1 MRSYR
6 PRLRRVVCRAV
17 AGVALVSDS
26 NAYLPKQLAEAN
38 EIVTL
43 QQYVLFGDGRRMH
56 EDDVDLDAF
65 FEEMRSAEQLP
76 KTSHPTTEDFVAT
89 YEELL
94 KSSEAIVSV
103 HSSGAISRTVDAA
116 SEAARQLEAE
126 DRITAVDSQSAGG
139 GLGLIALAAA
149 RRASAGE
156 SPEKVVETA
165 EEAKAELK
173 MWFALDT
180 LEFLRRSGR
189 IGAASAWVGSTL
201 RVKPILTMD
210 DGQMMPV
217 ERVRTT
223 QRAFERLVD
232 YARQR
237 HSSGADAWLVHH
249 PRPPQPP
256 HTPELAEQLVERACE
271 VFGSDPLFCSEIG
284 AVVGAHT
291 GPGLLGI
298 GALPARL
305 LT

>member
-26 NAYLPKQLAEAN
+26 NAYLPKQLADAN

-43 QQYVLFGDGRRMH
+43 QQYVLFGDGRREH

-65 FEEMRSAEQLP
+65 FEEMRSAEHLP
-76 KTSHPTTEDFVAT
+76 KTTHPTTEDFVAA
-89 YEELL
+89 YEGLL
-94 KSSEAIVSV
+94 DSSDAIVSV
-103 HSSGAISRTVDAA
+103 HSSGLLSHTV
-116 SEAARQLEAE
+116 EAANEAVKQLGAG
-126 DRITAVDSQSAGG
+126 DRIQVIDSQSAGG

-156 SPEKVVETA
+156 SIERVVETA
-165 EEAKAELK
+165 EEARAELK
-173 MWFALDT
+173 MWFAIDT

-189 IGAASAWVGSTL
+189 LGAASAWVGSTL
-201 RVKPILTMD
+201 RVKPILTIE
-210 DGQMMPV
+210 DGQMTPV
-217 ERVRTT
+217 ERVRTSE
-223 QRAFERLVD
+223 RAFERLVD

-237 HSSGADAWLVHH
+237 HSSGADAWVVQHVRA
-249 PRPPQPP
+249 PDMAGR
-256 HTPELAEQLVERACE
+256 LVERARE
-271 VFGSDPLFCSEIG
+271 VFETEPVFCSEIG

-291 GPGLLGI
+291 GPGLIGL
-298 GALPARL
+298 GALPPRL